1 MRYMLLFC
9 DQPSGGIDHIP
20 PDEQAVY
27 AQLRDEAD
35 ARGGWVLGAALKSDE
50 SATRVTTVDG
60 EIRFVD
66 GPFAE
71 VTDLLSGMFVVD
83 FDSHEDALAFAARIP
98 AARNGAVEVRRVV
111 EHDPAR

>member
-9 DQPSGGIDHIP
+9 DQPSGGVDHIP
-20 PDEQAVY
+20 TDEREIY
-27 AQLRDEAD
+27 AQLRDEAVD
-35 ARGGWVLGAALKSDE
+35 RGAWITGAALKSDE
-50 SATRVTTVDG
+50 PATRVRAVDG
-60 EIRFVD
+60 GIELVD

-111 EHDPAR
+111 DHDPA

>member
-1 MRYMLLFC
+1 MKYMLLFC
-9 DQPSGGIDHIP
+9 DQPSGGIGHIP
-20 PDEQAVY
+20 PDEAAVDS
-27 AQLRDEAD
+27 QLRDEA
-35 ARGGWVLGAALKSDE
+35 AAAGRWIAGAALQSDE
-50 SATRVTTVDG
+50 PATRVQTVDG

-83 FDSHEDALAFAARIP
+83 FDSHDDALAFAARIP

-111 EHDPAR
+111 DHDPA